1 MDGNEVWK
9 NTDSSSRE
17 IRQNQNYYQFFLLF
31 SLSCNGEFFHMLSSH
46 HKNNTLFDDIYLMKT
61 CLRIDFQTYSSL
73 YLERRGMKG
82 NNNDNVV

>member
-46 HKNNTLFDDIYLMKT
+46 HKNNTLFDDISSMN
-61 CLRIDFQTYSSL
+61 ID
-73 YLERRGMKG
+73 
-82 NNNDNVV
+82 D